1 MWESHTVA
9 MTFIYCKCYIIGA
22 YFCPVEVEAT
32 HPLLQHVLLPRPLTT
47 SSSFPQF
54 RCQRTTCIV
63 TQALPPTPPPSWHHQ
78 VSEWHNV
85 NVKWHDMKRSA
96 YWFHVMLHEITVH
109 YTQIATPPGLALRC
123 HKSQHLPQRF
133 ELDHSSLNSSSPS
146 LCPAIALEHSSS
158 IAAAYISRKTP
169 MCCSYHRACSPS
181 YSPAG
186 CWFRYDTR
194 TFGQLQLTFILCK
207 ESV

>member
-1 MWESHTVA
+1 MTCCAHVMWESHTVA

-96 YWFHVMLHEITVH
+96 YWFHVMLHDITVH
-109 YTQIATPPGLALRC
+109 YTQIATPPGPGAAM
-123 HKSQHLPQRF
+123 SQ
-133 ELDHSSLNSSSPS
+133 
-146 LCPAIALEHSSS
+146 
-158 IAAAYISRKTP
+158 IAAPPTAVWTGSLQFKLLLPITLSRHSLGT
-169 MCCSYHRACSPS
+169 
-181 YSPAG
+181 
-186 CWFRYDTR
+186 
-194 TFGQLQLTFILCK
+194 
-207 ESV
+207 

>member
-1 MWESHTVA
+1 MTCCAHVMWESHTVA

-22 YFCPVEVEAT
+22 YFSPVEVEAT

-96 YWFHVMLHEITVH
+96 YWFHVMLHDITVH
-109 YTQIATPPGLALRC
+109 YTQIATPPWRCDVTNRSTSHSGL
-123 HKSQHLPQRF
+123 
-133 ELDHSSLNSSSPS
+133 NW
-146 LCPAIALEHSSS
+146 I
-158 IAAAYISRKTP
+158 TP
-169 MCCSYHRACSPS
+169 
-181 YSPAG
+181 
-186 CWFRYDTR
+186 
-194 TFGQLQLTFILCK
+194 
-207 ESV
+207 V

>member
-96 YWFHVMLHEITVH
+96 YWFHVMLHDITVH
-109 YTQIATPPGLALRC
+109 YTQIATPPWRCDVTNRSTSHSGLNWITDSCRWRSSCVKKVYSYGSHHQCFGVNVMSPHNKILC
-123 HKSQHLPQRF
+123 SYNIMMSWHNNSSIIMSQHNKL
-133 ELDHSSLNSSSPS
+133 
-146 LCPAIALEHSSS
+146 LCIYNIMMS
-158 IAAAYISRKTP
+158 
-169 MCCSYHRACSPS
+169 
-181 YSPAG
+181 
-186 CWFRYDTR
+186 
-194 TFGQLQLTFILCK
+194 
-207 ESV
+207 